1 MEKTFSF
8 FVFLLFVFSHGAE
21 ADLHQLLNSLTWCVA
36 SVDFCPAKVDLTN
49 LTLVSTLRSECSS
62 LREPEEPQ
70 LPVQGAAGKQ
80 LCCAS
85 LGDVTGLKPQRE
97 RRQTLTI
104 IVALLDLLCR
114 PIYQHVQGP
123 DHAGDGNDVESDRA
137 EDFPPFAGGH
147 LQFLPLQAQTS
158 YTQLSLQPGNLAPHL
173 YPRPGS

>member
-1 MEKTFSF
+1 MWHLWIS
-8 FVFLLFVFSHGAE
+8 A
-21 ADLHQLLNSLTWCVA
+21 
-36 SVDFCPAKVDLTN
+36 PPPPKVGLTN
-49 LTLVSTLRSECSS
+49 LTLVSTFRSECSS

-70 LPVQGAAGKQ
+70 LQVQGAAGKQ

-85 LGDVTGLKPQRE
+85 LDDVTGLKPQRE

-104 IVALLDLLCR
+104 IVALLDLLCSS
-114 PIYQHVQGP
+114 IYQHVQGP

-147 LQFLPLQAQTS
+147 LQFLPLQSQTN

-173 YPRPGS
+173 YSRPGS